1 MFIGP
6 YALFE
11 RLNIILDNLVEGEEK
26 NSREQGWQCMSRES
40 GIYRDV
46 DTREVLH
53 SQYDPWMTHWLYTK
67 VVRSML
73 VYSSLVWWPKPQQIT
88 ASRSVAKIQRAAP
101 LEVLGV
107 VKGTPTTKMEV
118 IQYFP
123 SLDILI
129 KGKARMSAY
138 RLQCNGSLC
147 YHQAN
152 KHSQIGN
159 ILQIDILGLMSVG
172 WHRKLTLTNHTV

>member
-1 MFIGP
+1 MLYLKHIWWH
-6 YALFE
+6 
-11 RLNIILDNLVEGEEK
+11 I
-26 NSREQGWQCMSRES
+26 W
-40 GIYRDV
+40 YR
-46 DTREVLH
+46 
-53 SQYDPWMTHWLYTK
+53 MTHWLYTK

-73 VYSSLVWWPKPQQIT
+73 VYSSLVRWPKPQQIT
-88 ASRSVAKIQRAAP
+88 ASRSLAKIQRAAP

-123 SLDILI
+123 PLDILI
-129 KGKARMSAY
+129 KRRARMSAY

-152 KHSQIGN
+152 KHSQIGD
-159 ILQIDILGLMSVG
+159 ILQIDILDLMSVG
-172 WHRKLTLTNHTV
+172 WHRKLTLTNHTMWTRLNGNRGQNIQGKTKFLCQQNPAWGNPVEIQ